1 MTAHKSRRHEVA
13 TFIGWGS
20 CPCFVLNL
28 NWWTTS
34 VYLDLFIII
43 IISNSCSFNSYF
55 CPAVVVG
62 MGIRLGFGFSAGL
75 INYLISVPK
84 SWIMS
89 LQHDNVGSRIVANPV
104 MSLSNFNGNGSYL
117 LFYLV
122 LIN

>member
-1 MTAHKSRRHEVA
+1 
-13 TFIGWGS
+13 
-20 CPCFVLNL
+20 
-28 NWWTTS
+28 
-34 VYLDLFIII
+34 
-43 IISNSCSFNSYF
+43 
-55 CPAVVVG
+55 